1 MPQKPAN
8 LGPIRIPKAK
18 PTDYPATRG
27 MLDRTRQ
34 ELKAEIKG
42 VKAEIKGVKAEIKG
56 VRSELNAKI
65 DGVRSELKAE
75 IASLR
80 ASVERTNLLVEEQNA
95 NNRIVLEGL
104 QALWQR
110 QDRLEAAQMRN

>member
-1 MPQKPAN
+1 MPKKPAN

-34 ELKAEIKG
+34 EL
-42 VKAEIKGVKAEIKG
+42 KAEIKGVKAEIKG